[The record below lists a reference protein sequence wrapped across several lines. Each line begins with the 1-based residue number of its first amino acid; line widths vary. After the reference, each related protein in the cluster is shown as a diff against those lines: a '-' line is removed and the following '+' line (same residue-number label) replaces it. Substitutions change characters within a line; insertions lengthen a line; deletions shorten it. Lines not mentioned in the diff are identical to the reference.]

1 MLDQNNGYIIAKSRL
16 KSSKSEQEWAYS
28 DMDFIH
34 ENKDFKYKSRIMKR
48 TIKDSCGEKRT
59 VTEKV
64 IVYWSRNFYE
74 RDLHENGRFLEVL
87 EKILENPKGFRIT
100 DMQARML
107 RPFFKGDFIN
117 ADTGETIASS
127 KLKALLDKEKLEE
140 FKSHFGYYQ
149 IVTSEINMPVPEV
162 IEKYHGLTRIEDQF
176 RVMKSDL
183 ETRPIYVRTKEHIE
197 AHLLICLIALT
208 MIRMIQCK
216 ICRSGLLP
224 KSDDITLW
232 SMGLP
237 AYRIQRALNKWNVE
251 LFADDLYRFTNLDN
265 PDLKLIMDSFGIHI
279 PAKLFRKTA
288 LKSQIKNINME
299 I

>member
-1 MLDQNNGYIIAKSRL
+1 MDNISILVSFIIGLLVGGSAVGVPVWVINKN
-16 KSSKSEQEWAYS
+16 SKSKNDIIDKMMDEMKLHFENTANKIFKESSQEMS
-28 DMDFIH
+28 
-34 ENKDFKYKSRIMKR
+34 
-48 TIKDSCGEKRT
+48 
-59 VTEKV
+59 
-64 IVYWSRNFYE
+64 
-74 RDLHENGRFLEVL
+74 
-87 EKILENPKGFRIT
+87 
-100 DMQARML
+100 
-107 RPFFKGDFIN
+107 
-117 ADTGETIASS
+117 ETN
-127 KLKALLDKEKLEE
+127 KEKLEE

-149 IVTSEINMPVPEV
+149 IVTSEINMPVTEV

-183 ETRPIYVRTKEHIE
+183 ETRPVYVRTKEHIE

-216 ICRSGLLP
+216 ICRSGLVP

-237 AYRIQRALNKWNVE
+237 AYRIQRALKKWNVE
-251 LFADDLYRFTNLDN
+251 LFADNLYRFTNLDD
-265 PDLKLIMDSFGIHI
+265 PDLKLIMDSFDIHI
-279 PAKLFRKTA
+279 PAKLFNKTA